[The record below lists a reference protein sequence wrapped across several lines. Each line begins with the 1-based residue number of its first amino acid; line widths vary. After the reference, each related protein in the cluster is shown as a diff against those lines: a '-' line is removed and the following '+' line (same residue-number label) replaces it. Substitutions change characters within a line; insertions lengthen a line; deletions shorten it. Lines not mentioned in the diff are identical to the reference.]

1 MTNQMLALLEL
12 RAVNANC
19 SDVCFSRPP
28 PPTTVS
34 PDTRPLG
41 TYETRM
47 AARTVKRSVLTI
59 LRKKQG
65 TVNSQAK
72 FRYERKN
79 EMDCGCGSVCHRTN
93 ILSLLYRANIL
104 VLKPRKR

>member
-12 RAVNANC
+12 RAENANC
-19 SDVCFSRPP
+19 SDVYFSRPP
-28 PPTTVS
+28 PPTTIS

-59 LRKKQG
+59 LRKNRG
-65 TVNSQAK
+65 
-72 FRYERKN
+72 
-79 EMDCGCGSVCHRTN
+79 
-93 ILSLLYRANIL
+93 L
-104 VLKPRKR
+104 

>member
-12 RAVNANC
+12 RALNANC
-19 SDVCFSRPP
+19 SDIYFSRLP

-34 PDTRPLG
+34 PDTLPLG

-59 LRKKQG
+59 LRKNRG
-65 TVNSQAK
+65 LWTV
-72 FRYERKN
+72 
-79 EMDCGCGSVCHRTN
+79 
-93 ILSLLYRANIL
+93 
-104 VLKPRKR
+104 